1 MRKGNHRSTFGRFLL
16 RLSTVLLG
24 AFLGGVVWVLL
35 AGAAGMV
42 SVAANPRDP
51 SAGAWVIVLHLATPL
66 GCVLGGAL
74 AEKMVARSAA
84 GDADHPGPGQS
95 EEDVPAS

>member
-1 MRKGNHRSTFGRFLL
+1 MRKGNHRSAFGRVVL
-16 RLSTVLLG
+16 RLLAVLAG
-24 AFLGGVVWVLL
+24 AFLGGGAWVLL
-35 AGAAGMV
+35 AGLAGLA
-42 SVAANPRDP
+42 SVAANPQDP

-74 AEKMVARSAA
+74 AEKMIAGSAA

-95 EEDVPAS
+95 EEDAPAS